1 MLNKLRSHIEK
12 VIPLSDADFARIAPF
27 FSVQEA
33 KKNSCIAPE
42 GQRPRYHYFVV
53 QGLMKLVFT
62 DAQGKAHIVG
72 FAMEDWWESDFE
84 AFYTQQA
91 ARMSLI
97 CMEDC
102 VLLAISLA
110 DYKSLLEAVPAMAHF
125 FLEKAY
131 FGFFASQSRVLS
143 RLTSDTQERFQQ
155 LVHKYPALLQRV
167 PKAQLAAY
175 LGVSRETLSRIL
187 L

>member
-84 AFYTQQA
+84 AFSSWCINTP
-91 ARMSLI
+91 RS
-97 CMEDC
+97 
-102 VLLAISLA
+102 
-110 DYKSLLEAVPAMAHF
+110 YK
-125 FLEKAY
+125 
-131 FGFFASQSRVLS
+131 GC
-143 RLTSDTQERFQQ
+143 
-155 LVHKYPALLQRV
+155 
-167 PKAQLAAY
+167 PKLNWPP
-175 LGVSRETLSRIL
+175 I
-187 L
+187 